1 MKRRFGG
8 LLLLLGSAMFVACDD
23 TGGGGAVGGGSG
35 AAATGGAGGNSGL
48 AGSGGAGTADASST
62 PTDAINEPSANAPD
76 CFPACIA
83 RLREACRRPTTGTCV
98 HGGSS
103 GRDNYCYSNGV
114 KESVQT
120 FPFVTS
126 KQVAF
131 FTPAGALCYSTEVLS
146 PPGSPV
152 LDIAF
157 RDAAGKEVARGK
169 VGFAA
174 FRWEITCDGQTF
186 MVNELDDACD
196 EVGPGNCTQ
205 GTSGSCP

>member
-1 MKRRFGG
+1 MKRRYGP
-8 LLLLLGSAMFVACDD
+8 LLLFLWAATLVACPGTD
-23 TGGGGAVGGGSG
+23 GATPTAGTGGGSG
-35 AAATGGAGGNSGL
+35 NGGTGGRI
-48 AGSGGAGTADASST
+48 GAGTADAGGAST
-62 PTDAINEPSANAPD
+62 DTTGGATATAPD
-76 CFPACIA
+76 CFPPCIA
-83 RLREACRRPTTGTCV
+83 RIREACRRPTTGTCV
-98 HGGSS
+98 KGGPNDA
-103 GRDNYCYSNGV
+103 DNYCYSNGV
-114 KESVQT
+114 KESVRT

-126 KQVAF
+126 KQVTF

-196 EVGPGNCTQ
+196 EVGPGDCTE